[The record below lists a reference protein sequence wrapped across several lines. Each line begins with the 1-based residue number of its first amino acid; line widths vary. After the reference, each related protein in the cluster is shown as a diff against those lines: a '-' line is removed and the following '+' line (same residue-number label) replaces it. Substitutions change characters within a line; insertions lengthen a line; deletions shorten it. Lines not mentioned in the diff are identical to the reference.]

1 MHNLSV
7 AAAVAGSFSGTSM
20 SQSPVQPQPT
30 AAPHEAPLVAVQPL
44 TEWLQVMTEEVQR
57 KEEAARAAAAES
69 ERRR

>member
-1 MHNLSV
+1 
-7 AAAVAGSFSGTSM
+7 M
-20 SQSPVQPQPT
+20 SQSPAQPQPQPT
-30 AAPHEAPLVAVQPL
+30 AVPHEVPGVPLQPM

>member
-1 MHNLSV
+1 
-7 AAAVAGSFSGTSM
+7 M

-30 AAPHEAPLVAVQPL
+30 AAPPVSQGVPVQSL

-69 ERRR
+69 ERQR

>member
-1 MHNLSV
+1 
-7 AAAVAGSFSGTSM
+7 M